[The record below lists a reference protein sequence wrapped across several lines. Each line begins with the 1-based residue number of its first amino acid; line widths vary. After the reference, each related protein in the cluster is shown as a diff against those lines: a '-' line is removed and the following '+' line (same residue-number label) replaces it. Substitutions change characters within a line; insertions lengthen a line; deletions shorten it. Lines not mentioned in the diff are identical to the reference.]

1 MKPVMQTLE
10 SRIAALMVAQL
21 KRDQP
26 EGNLLHFEGVA
37 RTAAEGIVDRARATN
52 TLTTLE
58 LNLMRVEYEQSLLEP
73 NPCSNN

>member
-21 KRDQP
+21 VRDQP
-26 EGNLLHFEGVA
+26 EGNILHFEAVA
-37 RTAAEGIVDRARATN
+37 RTAAEGIVKRAKSTN

-58 LNLMRVEYEQSLLEP
+58 LNLIRVEYEQNLLEP